1 MRTVIVV
8 QARLG
13 STRLPGKVLL
23 PLAGQPA
30 LARQL
35 ERIRAARSRF
45 ELCVATTTHASD
57 EPIRELCRRLDVDC
71 LSGHPTDLLARH
83 VAVGRRLKADA
94 VVKIPSDCPLI
105 DPDAIDRV
113 LTAFDGAAGHCD
125 LATNLCPG
133 TWPDGNDVE
142 VVPFDVLE
150 RAEREA
156 TRAVEREHTTPFIW
170 DQPERFRILNVR
182 WETGLD
188 YSNTHR
194 FTLDYAEDY
203 AFISAVYAALCT
215 PLQPV
220 FSLASILELLE
231 RCPELRDSNARL
243 LGTSWQT
250 MRAAE
255 LRSSSRIHVGPI
267 SIRAVS
273 SLPKDA

>member
-1 MRTVIVV
+1 MKKVIAI

-23 PLAGQPA
+23 PLAGEPA
-30 LARQL
+30 LARQI

-45 ELCVATTTHASD
+45 ELCVATTTEASD
-57 EPIRELCRRLDVDC
+57 EPIRELCRQLDVDC

-83 VAVGRRLKADA
+83 VAVGRRVKADV

-105 DPDAIDRV
+105 DPEAVERV
-113 LTAFDGAAGHCD
+113 LAAFDEDSGRCD

-142 VVPFDVLE
+142 VVPLDVLE

-156 TRAVEREHTTPFIW
+156 IRPVEREHTTPFIW

-182 WETGLD
+182 WESGLD
-188 YSNTHR
+188 YSATHR
-194 FTLDYAEDY
+194 FTLDYVEDY

-215 PLQPV
+215 PEQPL
-220 FSLASILELLE
+220 FPLSSILELLE
-231 RCPELRDSNARL
+231 RRPELRDSNARL
-243 LGTSWQT
+243 LGTSWQAT
-250 MRAAE
+250 RAAE
-255 LRSSSRIHVGPI
+255 LRSSRSIHVG
-267 SIRAVS
+267 STS
-273 SLPKDA
+273 F